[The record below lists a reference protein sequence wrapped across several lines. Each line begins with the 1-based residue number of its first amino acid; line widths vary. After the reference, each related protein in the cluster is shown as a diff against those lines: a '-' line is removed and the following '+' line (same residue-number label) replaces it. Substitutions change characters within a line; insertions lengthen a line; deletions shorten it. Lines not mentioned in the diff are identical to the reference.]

1 MVSYKDIVYKTPR
14 IPHQLR
20 LDTTT
25 QCNASCLSCHRHLSN
40 REGEMPFDL
49 IERLVNDVAR
59 WNPPLPEIIPVN
71 YGEFFMRED
80 WLEILEILAN
90 KIPQTSI
97 VLPTNGALLTEEKVT
112 NLCNIPNLGIINFS
126 INAFFDETY
135 EAFMGLKASNLINI
149 EDAMRQIAVQ
159 RPDIAIWASMVFDP
173 QYSSDLQRDL
183 FYRHWSELSSP
194 QILTAS
200 SAGRGTEMKI
210 PRKIPCRSIFSDI
223 VVGYDGK
230 LSSCCWD
237 SRFQLD
243 LNYYSGDLLKDWQNK
258 ELIEIRR
265 IHNEHRREEIDLC
278 KFCSSA

>member
-90 KIPQTSI
+90 KIPQT
-97 VLPTNGALLTEEKVT
+97 
-112 NLCNIPNLGIINFS
+112 
-126 INAFFDETY
+126 
-135 EAFMGLKASNLINI
+135 
-149 EDAMRQIAVQ
+149 
-159 RPDIAIWASMVFDP
+159 
-173 QYSSDLQRDL
+173 
-183 FYRHWSELSSP
+183 
-194 QILTAS
+194 
-200 SAGRGTEMKI
+200 
-210 PRKIPCRSIFSDI
+210 
-223 VVGYDGK
+223 
-230 LSSCCWD
+230 
-237 SRFQLD
+237 
-243 LNYYSGDLLKDWQNK
+243 
-258 ELIEIRR
+258 
-265 IHNEHRREEIDLC
+265 
-278 KFCSSA
+278 